1 MVLELLEPLR
11 RLIQALEQE
20 LKTLSHKGVS

>member
-1 MVLELLEPLR
+1 VRELLEPLR

-20 LKTLSHKGVS
+20 LKTLTQR